1 MVCKLGVIIDMHNF
15 CARIYKTTCNLLPRK
30 VVILMVHHVC
40 VICTSVSSDPLL
52 DLKLSCYL
60 TISYILLV
68 GNPYFRFTHDKLFY
82 CLMQDNSCSIV
93 EQWKEALES
102 TGIQVVVGGHNSE
115 TPRGGKI
122 N

>member
-1 MVCKLGVIIDMHNF
+1 MLNF
-15 CARIYKTTCNLLPRK
+15 CAYIYKTTCNLLPRK
-30 VVILMVHHVC
+30 VVILMAHHVC
-40 VICTSVSSDPLL
+40 IICTSVSSDPLL
-52 DLKLSCYL
+52 DLELCCYL
-60 TISYILLV
+60 TIYYILCKFFLLV

-115 TPRGGKI
+115 TPTGGKI